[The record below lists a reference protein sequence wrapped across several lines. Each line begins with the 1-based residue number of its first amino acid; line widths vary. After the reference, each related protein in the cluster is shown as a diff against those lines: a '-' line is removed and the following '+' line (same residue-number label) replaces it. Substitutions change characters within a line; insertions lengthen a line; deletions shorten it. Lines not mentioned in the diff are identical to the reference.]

1 MTAERPR
8 QPSRGHG
15 GGYLERLVLMPLVC
29 AAFATGSGTASAT
42 YEAGSRAR
50 CDATD
55 GETFGVDRGAT
66 RGGYETDE
74 TLQNNINSVSSGE
87 NGLVVEFNGDGDIG
101 ASTCLDDGDEMV
113 SVTGRIDNFDEP
125 DWC

>member
-1 MTAERPR
+1 
-8 QPSRGHG
+8 
-15 GGYLERLVLMPLVC
+15 MPLVC

-55 GETFGVDRGAT
+55 GETF
-66 RGGYETDE
+66 
-74 TLQNNINSVSSGE
+74 VSSGE
-87 NGLVVEFNGDGDIG
+87 NGLAVEFNGDGDIG